1 MRAGDD
7 SRTSGLYVW
16 AKRPSGVINRRQ
28 APGPGTR
35 SLGCVRS
42 RRLHLLRGV
51 CHDRQGSPLGLAA
64 PHAFIAP
71 IRRLVAA
78 SVLGVVVAL
87 GAVVPAVAS
96 GQTTVPSILSGTPRP
111 TTFVQVTRAVD
122 ALYRHHPDITAF
134 TVQAVQYTPKTRDK
148 VLKVCRDGSIA
159 ANAREL
165 ETERVMACA
174 PLIYFFASY
183 GRQKAT
189 PEAVDVART
198 LYWYAVTHNRRPY
211 DAMPVL
217 AALLRSWGVR

>member
-7 SRTSGLYVW
+7 SRTSGLYDR
-16 AKRPSGVINRRQ
+16 AKRPSGAVSQRQ
-28 APGPGTR
+28 APATSTPST
-35 SLGCVRS
+35 GCAPS

-51 CHDRQGSPLGLAA
+51 CHDRQGSPPGLAE
-64 PHAFIAP
+64 PHAFIAH

-78 SVLGVVVAL
+78 SVLGAVVGL
-87 GAVVPAVAS
+87 GAGAPAVAS
-96 GQTTVPSILSGTPRP
+96 RQAAMPSILGGTPRP
-111 TTFVQVTRAVD
+111 TTFAQVTQAVD
-122 ALYRHHPDITAF
+122 ALYRHHPGITAF
-134 TVQAVQYTPKTRDK
+134 TIQAVQYTPKTRDK

-183 GRQKAT
+183 GRRKAA
-189 PEAVDVART
+189 PEAIGVART

-211 DAMPVL
+211 DATPVL
-217 AALLRSWGVR
+217 AALLRSWGIR